1 MVPMQ
6 ITIRQK
12 KSILAAHLSER
23 GRKGHCTPHIDL
35 SAVFGQWNDVLIP
48 IQYTKCQ
55 FGCGIL
61 KMVGPK
67 KQKFWPRINI
77 LEGIFIFQICQ

>member
-1 MVPMQ
+1 MQ

-12 KSILAAHLSER
+12 NSILAAHLSER

-48 IQYTKCQ
+48 IHTQK
-55 FGCGIL
+55 
-61 KMVGPK
+61 VERK
-67 KQKFWPRINI
+67 KSLIDYSA
-77 LEGIFIFQICQ
+77 L

>member
-1 MVPMQ
+1 MQ

-12 KSILAAHLSER
+12 NSILAAHLSER

-48 IQYTKCQ
+48 IHMYAN
-55 FGCGIL
+55 GRER
-61 KMVGPK
+61 K
-67 KQKFWPRINI
+67 KKVTN
-77 LEGIFIFQICQ
+77 

>member
-1 MVPMQ
+1 MQ

-12 KSILAAHLSER
+12 NSILAAHLSER

-48 IQYTKCQ
+48 IRKRERE
-55 FGCGIL
+55 
-61 KMVGPK
+61 K
-67 KQKFWPRINI
+67 KITN
-77 LEGIFIFQICQ
+77 

>member
-1 MVPMQ
+1 MQ

-12 KSILAAHLSER
+12 NSILAAHLSER

-48 IQYTKCQ
+48 THMYIRKRERE
-55 FGCGIL
+55 
-61 KMVGPK
+61 K
-67 KQKFWPRINI
+67 KSLIDYSA
-77 LEGIFIFQICQ
+77 L

>member
-1 MVPMQ
+1 MQ

-12 KSILAAHLSER
+12 NSILAAHLSER

-48 IQYTKCQ
+48 IHICTQT
-55 FGCGIL
+55 GERE
-61 KMVGPK
+61 K
-67 KQKFWPRINI
+67 KSLIDYSA
-77 LEGIFIFQICQ
+77 L

>member
-1 MVPMQ
+1 MQ

-12 KSILAAHLSER
+12 NSILAAHLSER

-48 IQYTKCQ
+48 MRKRERE
-55 FGCGIL
+55 
-61 KMVGPK
+61 K
-67 KQKFWPRINI
+67 KSLIDYSA
-77 LEGIFIFQICQ
+77 L